1 MIKLIQPVVIDHQ
14 HDLMEVCESEN
25 FDDGLQNLQDKL
37 RKQQE

>member
-1 MIKLIQPVVIDHQ
+1 MQQEFCLSTVHQ
-14 HDLMEVCESEN
+14 EELMEVCESEN